1 MRNLLGFAVAVCL
14 AVVLGL
20 CPSNSAVAGAIS
32 SASREGQFQ
41 NLDRMIEELNLRP
54 YFQKGYR
61 ARRAIKVAVFDNG
74 FKGAK
79 EEIGGLLPAN
89 TQIHTGP
96 VAPEGEEEAHGYYM
110 ARILW
115 SLLSLGGT
123 DDRYSPAEFHLY
135 PTFGYSN
142 LEAAVNDA
150 IQRDIDIVLY
160 SQTWEYGGNFDGR
173 GFINALV
180 TKAAKSGILW
190 INNAGN
196 FGDTTFNSAIATGAD
211 DWVKLPGK
219 NSSVEIRC
227 AENPTGKCLF
237 RSVLSWNSFAD
248 RTEIGTDKDLDFV
261 LTDDTLNIIQ
271 GSSLTQV
278 KEGDAPG
285 SSKYPREIITAEL
298 KPGLYFL
305 RVKNRSKNFTKA
317 DRLRITASGD
327 FVKMRGFDKRESLL
341 PPADN
346 PNVITVGALDSEKSS
361 VSARLQKPELYT
373 NSLVSVTR
381 EENFKGTSNSAAMV
395 AAGAALLF
403 TFDPAMTKAKFLSL
417 TGRTALGGEGRG
429 LPMEQLGF
437 SATTSEGCFA
447 PLNPQGQPDYIR
459 ELLRDGGTLVDTD
472 AGARI
477 FFPFDP
483 IRLAQGN
490 YRRQDND
497 MIVMSESGPG
507 VYARSG
513 MWNMPEGMIELVE
526 TPYGASICG
535 ASANIPTWARV
546 FRLPN
551 RR

>member
-1 MRNLLGFAVAVCL
+1 
-14 AVVLGL
+14 
-20 CPSNSAVAGAIS
+20 
-32 SASREGQFQ
+32 
-41 NLDRMIEELNLRP
+41 MIEELNLRP

-61 ARRAIKVAVFDNG
+61 AHRSLKIAVFDNG
-74 FKGAK
+74 FKGAR
-79 EEIGGLLPAN
+79 EEVGGLLPAN
-89 TQIHTGP
+89 TEIHTGP
-96 VAPEGEEEAHGYYM
+96 VAPQGEEEAHGYYM

-123 DDRYSPAEFHLY
+123 DDRYTPAEFHLY

-173 GFINALV
+173 GFINSLV

-196 FGDTTFNSAIATGAD
+196 FGDTTFNAAVQTGKD

-227 AENPTGKCLF
+227 EENPTGKCLF

-248 RTEIGTDKDLDFV
+248 RTDIGTDKDLDFV
-261 LTDDTLNIIQ
+261 LTDDTLNIVQ
-271 GSSLTQV
+271 GSSLTQT
-278 KEGDAPG
+278 KGEDAPG
-285 SSKYPREIITAEL
+285 TSKYPREIITAEL

-305 RVKNRSKNFTKA
+305 RVKNRSKNFGRN
-317 DRLRITASGD
+317 DRLRLTASGD
-327 FVKMRGFDKRESLL
+327 FVRMRGFDRRESLL

-346 PNVITVGALDSEKSS
+346 ANVITVGALDSQKSS

-403 TFDPAMTKAKFLSL
+403 SFDSGMTKAKFLSL
-417 TGRTALGGEGRG
+417 TGRTASGEGRG
-429 LPMEQLGF
+429 LPLDQLGF
-437 SATTSEGCFA
+437 SATTDSGCFA
-447 PLNPQGQPDYIR
+447 PLNAEGQPDFIR
-459 ELLRDGGTLVDTD
+459 NALSMGGTLVDTD
-472 AGARI
+472 AGAKI
-477 FFPFDP
+477 FFAFDP
-483 IRLAQGN
+483 IRLLSGL
-490 YRRQDND
+490 YRRQEND
-497 MIVMSESGPG
+497 MLVVSANGPG

-513 MWNMPEGMIELVE
+513 LWNLPQNMTELVQ
-526 TPYGASICG
+526 TPYGSSICG
-535 ASANIPTWARV
+535 ASGSIPTWARV